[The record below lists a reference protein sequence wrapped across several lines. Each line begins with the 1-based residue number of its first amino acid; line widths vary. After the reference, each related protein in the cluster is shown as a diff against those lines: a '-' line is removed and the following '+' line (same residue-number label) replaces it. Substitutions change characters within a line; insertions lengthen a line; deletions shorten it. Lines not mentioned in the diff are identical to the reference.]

1 MLTKSRLAG
10 CMSLN
15 QQKEETKMVQADD
28 ASVHE
33 SVDINWE
40 RKLSTRLAPCLLDFH
55 AGNYLLDSILE
66 IWACN
71 SFPHVADSPHTIPA
85 TGSCHAISP
94 CRRP

>member
-1 MLTKSRLAG
+1 
-10 CMSLN
+10 MSLN

-55 AGNYLLDSILE
+55 AGNYIAS
-66 IWACN
+66 WKC
-71 SFPHVADSPHTIPA
+71 
-85 TGSCHAISP
+85 GHAIHSRMSP
-94 CRRP
+94 IRLTRSLRRAAATRSRLAEDPDC